1 MGRCG
6 VAWGVTDVVLPAV
19 VAHPSWRAR
28 LRGHTL
34 AAFQANL
41 PGVEI
46 LLVHPDRRIQQ
57 ITSRRIQPQPM
68 RTGALI

>member
-1 MGRCG
+1 
-6 VAWGVTDVVLPAV
+6 VVLPAV

-34 AAFQANL
+34 ADFQSNL

-46 LLVHPDRRIQQ
+46 LLVHLDGPVQQITLRRIQA
-57 ITSRRIQPQPM
+57 QPM
-68 RTGALI
+68 RTGALV

>member
-1 MGRCG
+1 
-6 VAWGVTDVVLPAV
+6 V

-34 AAFQANL
+34 ADFQSNL

-46 LLVHPDRRIQQ
+46 LLVHLDGPVQQITLRRIQA
-57 ITSRRIQPQPM
+57 QPM
-68 RTGALI
+68 RTGALV